1 MAKPIRKK
9 IFSLALTT
17 AVALVLLLSYFLQ
30 PYTDNGPTL
39 CLFRQWTGLPC
50 PGCGLTRSFCA
61 ISHGHFAD
69 AWSFNPFGYL
79 FYALAVLFLILTP
92 LAYFFAGLEEAIL
105 ARSHLIT
112 RALLGL
118 LAAMYIYGFAR
129 LVVMALS
136 TSATP

>member
-1 MAKPIRKK
+1 MAKPVRKK
-9 IFSLALTT
+9 IFTLALTT
-17 AVALVLLLSYFLQ
+17 AVAAVLLFSYLLQ
-30 PYTDNGPTL
+30 PYTANGPTL

-61 ISHGHFAD
+61 ISHGHFAE

-92 LAYFFAGLEEAIL
+92 LAYFFSGLEEAIL
-105 ARSHLIT
+105 ARSRLIT

-118 LAAMYIYGFAR
+118 LAAMYVFGFVR
-129 LVVMALS
+129 LIVMALAS
-136 TSATP
+136 SPTQ